1 MSWASFISAGVGIW
15 AKKAAVSLGVG
26 FVTFVGFQAVKDQLS
41 NLIQNAWGG
50 LPGDV
55 YAVLALGGFVD
66 GVGIWLGAVTTAI
79 SLVTI
84 KRLGVLQS

>member
-15 AKKAAVSLGVG
+15 AKKATVALGVG
-26 FVTFVGFQAVKDQLS
+26 LVTFAGFQGIKAQLA
-41 NLIQNAWGG
+41 NLIQSSWGG

-55 YAVLALGGFVD
+55 YQILALGGFVD

-79 SLVTI
+79 TLLTI
-84 KRLGVLQS
+84 KRLGVLQA